1 ALETACIR
9 MSAFAPQ
16 ALVVSLGV
24 DGFSGDPRSH
34 FGLASADFLRIG
46 ERLAWLGLPTVFVLE
61 GGSVVPE
68 LGINV
73 VNVLEGF
80 ETAA

>member
-1 ALETACIR
+1 MLAYARVGGDGNLHFQLLRTRRRELLDGQTG
-9 MSAFAPQ
+9 
-16 ALVVSLGV
+16 LVKE
-24 DGFSGDPRSH
+24 
-34 FGLASADFLRIG
+34 DFLRIG
-46 ERLAWLGLPTVFVLE
+46 ERLAWLGLPTVFVFE